1 MYILWLFYKYWSKIF
16 QNAEQYFPYFD
27 FFRWKPKLQLQ
38 DNNYWKETEKN
49 TSRRSKV
56 KVLRIFIIL
65 NKNVWVFF
73 FLQTHSSMF
82 FIEKLTPKDQ
92 WPVYF
97 ETWLLIGLSPNSRER
112 HFLSSM
118 LRTLWNTL
126 QILQCIRTSATFIDY
141 S

>member
-27 FFRWKPKLQLQ
+27 FFWWKPKLQLQ

-56 KVLRIFIIL
+56 NVLWIFIIL

-73 FLQTHSSMF
+73 FLQTHTSMF

-97 ETWLLIGLSPNSRER
+97 ETWLITGLSPNSRER
-112 HFLSSM
+112 YFLSSM

-126 QILQCIRTSATFIDY
+126 QILQWIRTSVTFIDY